1 MKVRQW
7 RLLHCEHEAAC
18 FIGKLGGELKNDAF
32 LAFWGGS
39 VYLWP
44 NQLRIC
50 IAFPLLYFFLVITR
64 HSAHFCFQNALKL
77 TYGHL

>member
-1 MKVRQW
+1 MKQ
-7 RLLHCEHEAAC
+7 LASLENL
-18 FIGKLGGELKNDAF
+18 GGGELKNDAF